1 MGDEDMKIA
10 PETGPRDGHKD
21 SSLLRL
27 YTKPLGK
34 STHFRTQVFKSL
46 EYLRSHCPETRQSA
60 LLISHKHNP
69 LLRILPVYNRYN
81 R

>member
-27 YTKPLGK
+27 YTKPIGK
-34 STHFRTQVFKSL
+34 STHFLTQVFKSL
-46 EYLRSHCPETRQSA
+46 EYLEHFHR
-60 LLISHKHNP
+60 
-69 LLRILPVYNRYN
+69 
-81 R
+81 